1 MKYKKLLA
9 AAMAASFLLSAGMLT
24 GGCGS
29 SKSQQAQQQQA
40 VKVTTFKPFTSDT
53 PISREYTG
61 TIMALQEVPVRSK
74 VSGTVTEKFVKGGEK
89 VVEGQPLFRLD
100 TRNYA
105 SNLAAAQA
113 QVAQASANYEN
124 AKRDLAR
131 YEQLI
136 STGAISRQAYDS
148 QKAATE
154 AYGAILDAAQSQANI
169 ASDNLG
175 DTIVTAP
182 FTGTLSMDDVNI
194 GTFAT
199 AGQTPL
205 VTISSSDPLYVQFDM
220 SENEYLQLTKNKE
233 GTDTLGSALKLRLS
247 DGSIYGETGQIVQI
261 NPGLT
266 GGQLTMKA
274 AFANPDNLLVPG
286 MYGTIV
292 SDAEIAK
299 GSILVPTKAL
309 VQLLNKDMLDVV
321 VDGKV
326 QQKAVKVGA
335 TYGIYSIIESGI
347 DVNDVIIV
355 EGQNKVQVGQ
365 AVDPS
370 ETNRES
376 LEQEAVKAASVQ
388 HGTGDSNK

>member
-9 AAMAASFLLSAGMLT
+9 AAMAAGFLLSAGMLT

-29 SKSQQAQQQQA
+29 SQSQQAQQQA

-61 TIMALQEVPVRSK
+61 SIMALQEVPVRAK
-74 VSGTVTEKFVKGGEK
+74 VSGTVVEKFVKGGER

-105 SNLAAAQA
+105 SSLATAQA

-136 STGAISRQAYDS
+136 ATGAISKQVYDN
-148 QKAATE
+148 QKAATDAYE
-154 AYGAILDAAQSQANI
+154 AAMEAAQSQADI
-169 ASDNLG
+169 ASDNLD

-199 AGQTPL
+199 AGQTAL

-220 SENEYLQLTKNKE
+220 SENEYLQLTKEKG
-233 GTDTLGSALKLRLS
+233 GTEALGESLKLRLS
-247 DGSIYGETGQIVQI
+247 DGSIYGETGKIVQI
-261 NPGLT
+261 NPGLN

-274 AFANPDNLLVPG
+274 AFANPNNLLVPG

-370 ETNRES
+370 ETDRES
-376 LEQEAVKAASVQ
+376 LEASAVKAVSAQ
-388 HGTGDSNK
+388 HGTGDDKK

>member
-29 SKSQQAQQQQA
+29 SKSQQAQQQA

-61 TIMALQEVPVRSK
+61 SIMALQEVPVRAK

-131 YEQLI
+131 YDQLI
-136 STGAISRQAYDS
+136 ASGAISQKTYDS
-148 QKAATE
+148 QRAATE
-154 AYGAILDAAQSQANI
+154 AYQAVMDAAQSQANI
-169 ASDNLG
+169 AADNLD

-220 SENEYLQLTKNKE
+220 SENEYLQLTKEKG
-233 GTDTLGSALKLRLS
+233 GTEALGDSLKLRLS
-247 DGSIYGETGQIVQI
+247 DGSIYNETGKIVQI

-292 SDAEIAK
+292 SDSEIAK

-335 TYGIYSIIESGI
+335 TYGIYTIIESGI

-370 ETNRES
+370 ETNREA
-376 LEQEAVKAASVQ
+376 LEQEAVKNVSAQ
-388 HGTGDSNK
+388 HGTGEDKK

>member
-1 MKYKKLLA
+1 
-9 AAMAASFLLSAGMLT
+9 
-24 GGCGS
+24 
-29 SKSQQAQQQQA
+29 
-40 VKVTTFKPFTSDT
+40 
-53 PISREYTG
+53 
-61 TIMALQEVPVRSK
+61 
-74 VSGTVTEKFVKGGEK
+74 
-89 VVEGQPLFRLD
+89 
-100 TRNYA
+100 
-105 SNLAAAQA
+105 
-113 QVAQASANYEN
+113 
-124 AKRDLAR
+124 
-131 YEQLI
+131 
-136 STGAISRQAYDS
+136 
-148 QKAATE
+148 
-154 AYGAILDAAQSQANI
+154 
-169 ASDNLG
+169 
-175 DTIVTAP
+175 
-182 FTGTLSMDDVNI
+182 MDDVNI

-220 SENEYLQLTKNKE
+220 SENEYLQLTKDKN
-233 GTDTLGSALKLRLS
+233 GTNTLGNALKLRLS

-274 AFANPDNLLVPG
+274 SFANPDNLLVPG

-292 SDAEIAK
+292 SDSEIAK